1 MDVIGRKEGRGRRRS
16 PFTTDII
23 SHEVGC
29 CIVIVVLLFYTA
41 LIPLWLD
48 V

>member
-1 MDVIGRKEGRGRRRS
+1 MDVIGRKEGRERRRS

-29 CIVIVVLLFYTA
+29 IVIVVLLFYPD
-41 LIPLWLD
+41 LIHL
-48 V
+48 